1 MPYLYLRIAPVRT
14 SSILSS
20 GAVPHSKGI
29 SVSYKSI
36 SNPSASSYGSPLS
49 LPLSLSGLIHFYWT
63 SFPLNPRMELDCSLR
78 SVA

>member
-36 SNPSASSYGSPLS
+36 SNPSASTALRPNPLLLDLFPPEPQDGTGL
-49 LPLSLSGLIHFYWT
+49 LP
-63 SFPLNPRMELDCSLR
+63 P
-78 SVA
+78 

>member
-49 LPLSLSGLIHFYWT
+49 LPLSLSLWPNPLLLDLFPPEPQDGTGLL
-63 SFPLNPRMELDCSLR
+63 PP
-78 SVA
+78 